1 MAGGIWS
8 SQNKVRPGAYI
19 NFETD
24 NLATTEIGSRGIA
37 TIAME
42 LDWGAEGKLIEL
54 TVDDIYGG
62 NSLAKVGFMADAD
75 AALLP
80 KLALQNAEILKV
92 FRLNKNGVKATASL
106 LSSALTVTAKY
117 PGTFGNKIAIVIT
130 ANANS
135 TYNVQ
140 TYADGYLVDN
150 QMATTIG
157 ELKNNAFVDF
167 SGTGNLDAVTSTL
180 LTGGTNGGV
189 PTKGTGTTYTSY
201 DDYFEALKTARW
213 NTMAVIIANESLYA
227 DVYSFIQSMRNN
239 EGKYVQAVVS
249 NAESVD
255 YEGIINNI
263 NGVVI
268 DNIEISAVQ
277 FTAWVAGA
285 TAGAEVNES
294 LTGRVITNATSIID
308 LKENDE
314 IIAGLK
320 VGQFLLSLNQD
331 GGIKVE
337 KDINSLHTFT
347 EKSYI
352 FSKNRVIRELDEI
365 GSGIE
370 SIWENTYLGKVN
382 NNDNGRTLFKSSIID
397 FLTELR
403 NRGAINEFDVDAIA
417 VDAGADIDAVVATLA
432 VKPLDSMEF
441 LYMTVNI
448 NQ

>member
-37 TIAME
+37 TMAME

-54 TVDDIYGG
+54 NVDDLYGG
-62 NSLAKVGFMADAD
+62 NSLAKVGFMSDAEK
-75 AALLP
+75 AKLP
-80 KLALQNAEILKV
+80 KLALQNAEILKI
-92 FRLNKNGVKATASL
+92 FRLNKSGVKATASL
-106 LSSALTVTAKY
+106 LEGALTVTAKY
-117 PGTFGNKIAIVIT
+117 SGVFGNKIAIVIS
-130 ANANS
+130 AFDEQS
-135 TYNVQ
+135 TQLNVQ
-140 TYADGYLVDN
+140 TYADGYLVDS
-150 QMATTIG
+150 QVATRI
-157 ELKNNAFVDF
+157 EDLKGNAFVDF
-167 SGTGNLDAVTSTL
+167 SGEGDLAATTSTL
-180 LTGGTNGGV
+180 LAGGTNGSAA
-189 PTKGTGTTYTSY
+189 TY
-201 DDYFEALKTARW
+201 DDYFEVLMLSKW
-213 NTMAVIIANESLYA
+213 NTMAVPTSEGTIKDNVIA
-227 DVYSFIQSMRNN
+227 FIRKMREN
-239 EGKYVQAVVS
+239 EGKYVQAVIA
-249 NAESVD
+249 NHGGAD

-263 NGVVI
+263 NGVVV
-268 DNIEISAVQ
+268 DDVTISPEE

-285 TAGAEVNES
+285 TAGAEISES
-294 LTGRVITNATSIID
+294 LTGRVVTNATSIID
-308 LKENDE
+308 LKTNDE
-314 IIAGLK
+314 IVEGLK
-320 VGQFLLSLNQD
+320 NGHFLLSLNQD
-331 GGIKVE
+331 GSVKVE
-337 KDINSLHTFT
+337 KDINSLHTFG

-370 SIWENTYLGKVN
+370 SIWETTYLGKVS

-403 NRGAINEFDVDAIA
+403 NRGAIDEFDIDNIA
-417 VDAGADIDAVVATLA
+417 VDAGEDIDAVVATLA